1 LANYHDSWATLKL
14 IYGYDTFLESLKT
27 VCDMGCGDG
36 SDMTW
41 WATLESKDDTPIPY
55 NYKCYAVDKDINRL
69 NKVPDLTNIY
79 KINRDFT
86 EKRIIPVSI
95 DLMWAHDSLQYSINP
110 LETLRFWNEQMTV
123 NGMLVL
129 HVPQSNGVHNN
140 KYYADT
146 HSGCYYNHTPTSLIY
161 MLAVNGFDCRDFYLN
176 KTWQDPWIKI
186 AVYKSD
192 IEPMDPKT
200 TSWYDLAEKGLLH
213 DSIVNSINRYGYP
226 KQEEIV
232 VNWLDRENYYI
243 DWVMPATQIPESAGE
258 PTITGKVNQTVKSK
272 TKKVAQ
278 PPKHTKSTKL
288 LTPVGIMRAPKGQSF
303 TK

>member
-1 LANYHDSWATLKL
+1 MANYHDSWATLKL

-110 LETLRFWNEQMTV
+110 LETLRFWNEQMAV
-123 NGMLVL
+123 NGM
-129 HVPQSNGVHNN
+129 
-140 KYYADT
+140 
-146 HSGCYYNHTPTSLIY
+146 
-161 MLAVNGFDCRDFYLN
+161 
-176 KTWQDPWIKI
+176 
-186 AVYKSD
+186 
-192 IEPMDPKT
+192 
-200 TSWYDLAEKGLLH
+200 LLH